1 MITLFDLHVFPRAV
15 RENPNS
21 NYKQYKKKY
30 NLLQGYFVEKLTGKF
45 NTLHRTVSLIDT
57 VFFIG
62 LACLITYNRKPLFIA
77 VVLPLLALE
86 YPIVWGIRTELTK
99 DEQSHLV
106 CSRGFLSFF
115 LPYKLKTKIRLA
127 FLEIITFP
135 FFYVMKSWS
144 K

>member
-1 MITLFDLHVFPRAV
+1 MNNAIETKLVFSFIFA
-15 RENPNS
+15 NII
-21 NYKQYKKKY
+21 
-30 NLLQGYFVEKLTGKF
+30 LYFVEKLTGKF
-45 NTLHRTVSLIDT
+45 NTLHRTLSLIDT

-77 VVLPLLALE
+77 VVLPVLALE

-99 DEQSHLV
+99 DEQSRLV
-106 CSRGFLSFF
+106 CSRGFLSFL

-144 K
+144 NKD